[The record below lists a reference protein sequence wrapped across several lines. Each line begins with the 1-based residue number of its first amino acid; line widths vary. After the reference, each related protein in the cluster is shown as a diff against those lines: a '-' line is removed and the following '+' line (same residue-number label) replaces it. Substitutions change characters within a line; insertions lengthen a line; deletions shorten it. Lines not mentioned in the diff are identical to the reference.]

1 MPILHFKGKVLP
13 YAPNHYR
20 VDANEI
26 PTVEWVDQAA
36 QQTYKIST
44 KLENS
49 VIDIEFEMQAFSGAD
64 QLASMAIRA
73 WDLARL
79 VVDLISFQQGWGLS
93 VILDTLVMPAGL
105 TSTFMPKDERL
116 AQFSTAIQPSGTP
129 PINNFDVCY
138 RLIVAEPP
146 LFMALNDLIV
156 SITLPHHGAVNCAR
170 AVEGLRVLM
179 TSPAIDRKQA
189 WPIFQTNLNIDR
201 AYREYVT
208 GTSTGPRHGD
218 RAHIP
223 GPIVMEVVKR
233 SWIIMNRFLEYRKR
247 GSVQLPLPEFPLLT
261 G

>member
-1 MPILHFKGKVLP
+1 VPILHFKGKVLP

-105 TSTFMPKDERL
+105 TSWTVLSSLCLMRRSPR
-116 AQFSTAIQPSGTP
+116 
-129 PINNFDVCY
+129 
-138 RLIVAEPP
+138 R
-146 LFMALNDLIV
+146 
-156 SITLPHHGAVNCAR
+156 NCWIAR
-170 AVEGLRVLM
+170 RCWLRC
-179 TSPAIDRKQA
+179 SCG
-189 WPIFQTNLNIDR
+189 
-201 AYREYVT
+201 E
-208 GTSTGPRHGD
+208 
-218 RAHIP
+218 
-223 GPIVMEVVKR
+223 
-233 SWIIMNRFLEYRKR
+233 
-247 GSVQLPLPEFPLLT
+247 
-261 G
+261 